1 MSRQTTEEFD
11 RHPGRPGA
19 PGAGPSRRSPRRGA
33 AVALI
38 ATGSL
43 ALASC
48 VAAPGA
54 TPRGTPASTVDATA
68 PLTVVTHDSFNLSDE
83 LLTRFETESGLD
95 VTFVAPG
102 DAGTLTN
109 QLVLTKDSPL
119 GDVVFGI
126 DNTFAGRA
134 LAEGVIAPSRDDRLP
149 AADAEALKAD
159 DSGRL
164 VPIDF
169 GDVCVNADTAWF
181 AANGKAVPAT
191 LDDLAKPEYADL
203 LVVPNAASSSPGL
216 AFLVATVGAKG
227 DPDWVDYWTQLKDN
241 GVLVAKD
248 WTEAYTVQFSGST
261 GKGPRPLVLS
271 YATSP
276 AFEVVDGA
284 APPTAALLQ
293 TCFRQV
299 EYAGVIEGAAN
310 PEGAQAFIDFLL
322 SPEVQADIPGQ
333 MYMYPAVTS
342 TELPAEWVKY
352 APLSDAPFTV
362 PATEIAEKRDGWIRT
377 WASAVLG

>member
-1 MSRQTTEEFD
+1 MPSPIRRGVLAAVVALSSVALAACGST
-11 RHPGRPGA
+11 GA
-19 PGAGPSRRSPRRGA
+19 PGGA
-33 AVALI
+33 SASGSAP
-38 ATGSL
+38 AT
-43 ALASC
+43 
-48 VAAPGA
+48 
-54 TPRGTPASTVDATA
+54 
-68 PLTVVTHDSFNLSDE
+68 LTVVTHDSFALSQPLRD
-83 LLTRFETESGLD
+83 RFEASTGLD
-95 VTFVAPG
+95 VTYVAPG
-102 DAGTLTN
+102 DAGSLVN
-109 QLVLTKDSPL
+109 QLVLTKGSPL

-134 LAEGVIAPSRDDRLP
+134 LAEGVVAPYRATGLP
-149 AADAEALKAD
+149 AADADALAAD
-159 DSGRL
+159 GSGRL
-164 VPIDF
+164 TPVDF

-181 AANGKAVPAT
+181 AAQGLPVPVT

-227 DPDWVDYWTQLKDN
+227 EAGWSDYWAQLKGN

-261 GKGPRPLVLS
+261 GKGPRPLTVS
-271 YATSP
+271 YSTSP

-284 APPTAALLQ
+284 APTTALLQ

-310 PEGAQAFIDFLL
+310 PEGARAFIEFLL

-333 MYMYPAVTS
+333 MYMYPAVRS
-342 TELPAEWVKY
+342 TPLPEEWVAF
-352 APLSDAPFTV
+352 APLSETPYEV
-362 PATEIAEKRDGWIRT
+362 PAADIAAHREAWIREWT
-377 WASAVLG
+377 STVIG

>member
-1 MSRQTTEEFD
+1 MSHHLARV
-11 RHPGRPGA
+11 RIRA
-19 PGAGPSRRSPRRGA
+19 AALVAG
-33 AVALI
+33 V
-38 ATGSL
+38 SL

-48 VAAPGA
+48 AGAPTATPPSGTATAAP
-54 TPRGTPASTVDATA
+54 ATA
-68 PLTVVTHDSFNLSDE
+68 SASGSTELTVVTHDSFHLSED
-83 LLTRFETESGLD
+83 LLAKFKTETGLD

-134 LAEGVIAPSRDDRLP
+134 LAEGIIAPSASTALP

-164 VPIDF
+164 VPVDF

-181 AANGKAVPAT
+181 KEHGKAVPAT
-191 LDDLAKPEYADL
+191 LDDLADPQYADL
-203 LVVPNAASSSPGL
+203 LVVPNAATSSPGL

-227 DPDWVDYWTQLKDN
+227 DPGWVDYWKQLKDN

-271 YATSP
+271 YSTSP
-276 AFEVVDGA
+276 AFESVDGQE
-284 APPTAALLQ
+284 PPTTSLLQ

-310 PEGAQAFIDFLL
+310 PDGAQKFIDFLL

-333 MYMYPAVTS
+333 MYMYPAVRG

-352 APLSDAPFTV
+352 APLSDAPFQV
-362 PATEIAEKRDGWIRT
+362 PAEEIAAQRDGWLRT
-377 WASAVLG
+377 WTSTVIG

>member
-1 MSRQTTEEFD
+1 MYQPIRL
-11 RHPGRPGA
+11 P
-19 PGAGPSRRSPRRGA
+19 
-33 AVALI
+33 AVALV
-38 ATGSL
+38 AGLSL

-48 VAAPGA
+48 VSAPTATSSGAAGSSAAPGA
-54 TPRGTPASTVDATA
+54 ASATPAKSTK
-68 PLTVVTHDSFNLSDE
+68 LTVVTHDSFNVSEE
-83 LLTRFETESGLD
+83 LLTKFRTDSGLD

-134 LAEGVIAPSRDDRLP
+134 LSEDIIAPYRSAALP

-159 DSGRL
+159 GSGRL

-169 GDVCVNADTAWF
+169 GDVCINADSAWF
-181 AANGKAVPAT
+181 QANGKAVPT
-191 LDDLAKPEYADL
+191 SLDDLTKPEYAKL

-227 DPDWVDYWTQLKDN
+227 DPGWVDYWKQLKDN

-271 YATSP
+271 YSTSP
-276 AFEVVDGA
+276 AFEVVDGKE
-284 APPTAALLQ
+284 PPTTSLLQ

-299 EYAGVIEGAAN
+299 EYAGVIKGAAN
-310 PEGAQAFIDFLL
+310 PEGAKEFIDFML

-333 MYMYPAVTS
+333 MYMYPAVRS
-342 TELPAEWVKY
+342 TALPEEWVKY
-352 APLSDAPFTV
+352 APLSDSPFQV
-362 PATEIAEKRDGWIRT
+362 PAEEIAAKRDGWIRT
-377 WASAVLG
+377 WTSTVVG

>member
-1 MSRQTTEEFD
+1 MSTN
-11 RHPGRPGA
+11 PKGR
-19 PGAGPSRRSPRRGA
+19 RA
-33 AVALI
+33 AVAALVTVT
-38 ATGSL
+38 AL

-48 VAAPGA
+48 G
-54 TPRGTPASTVDATA
+54 GTPAASPSGASTSPASQK
-68 PLTVVTHDSFNLSDE
+68 LTVVTHDSFNLSEEVLAKFKAD
-83 LLTRFETESGLD
+83 SGLD

-134 LAEGVIAPSRDDRLP
+134 LAEGVIAPYAAQGLP
-149 AADAEALKAD
+149 AADADALKAD

-169 GDVCVNADTAWF
+169 GDVCINADTAWF
-181 AANGKAVPAT
+181 EANGKAVPAT
-191 LDDLAKPEYADL
+191 LDDLVQPEYADL

-216 AFLVATVGAKG
+216 SFLVATVGAKG
-227 DPDWVDYWTQLKDN
+227 DPGWVDYWTRLKAN

-248 WTEAYTVQFSGST
+248 WTEAYTVQFSGSS

-271 YATSP
+271 YSTSP

-284 APPTAALLQ
+284 APPTASLLQ

-310 PEGAQAFIDFLL
+310 PEGAQEFIEFLL

-342 TELPAEWVKY
+342 TDLPAEWVQY

-377 WASAVLG
+377 WTSTVVG

>member
-1 MSRQTTEEFD
+1 MPSTYR
-11 RHPGRPGA
+11 RPA
-19 PGAGPSRRSPRRGA
+19 LAALAGLA
-33 AVALI
+33 
-38 ATGSL
+38 SL

-48 VAAPGA
+48 VASPAA
-54 TPRGTPASTVDATA
+54 TPSGPAGSPAADAPA
-68 PLTVVTHDSFNLSDE
+68 PTTLTVVTHDSFNLTEE
-83 LLTRFETESGLD
+83 LLTQFEADSGLD

-134 LAEGVIAPSRDDRLP
+134 LAEGVIAPYTAEALP
-149 AADAEALKAD
+149 ATDAEALKAD

-181 AANGKAVPAT
+181 EANGKALPAT
-191 LDDLAKPEYADL
+191 LDDLAKPEYKDL

-216 AFLVATVGAKG
+216 SFLVATVGAKG
-227 DPDWVDYWTQLKDN
+227 EGWVDYWSQLKDN

-261 GKGPRPLVLS
+261 GKGPRPLALS
-271 YATSP
+271 YSTSP

-284 APPTAALLQ
+284 APPTTALLE

-310 PEGAQAFIDFLL
+310 PTGAQEFIEFLL

-342 TELPAEWVKY
+342 TELPAEWVQY
-352 APLSDAPFTV
+352 APLSANPFTV
-362 PATEIAEKRDGWIRT
+362 PAAEIAEQRDGWIRT
-377 WASAVLG
+377 WTSTVVG